1 MLAQIRRLFDS
12 LTRVQKILVV
22 AAALAVAGGMW
33 WFNDWNRERGFQS
46 LFTGLSAEDAGAV
59 VSKLKESG
67 VEYRLSENG
76 ATVLVPKARVA
87 ELRIQLASAGVPKSG
102 RIGYELFDKNNF
114 GITDFAEQV
123 NYRRA
128 LEGELERSVLALA
141 GVESARV
148 HITPAKDSVFTDARE
163 PAKASILITFKSN
176 AKLPPDKVDAIAHL
190 VSSAVQ
196 GLDPEHVSVVD
207 HGGRLLPRTVKAP
220 APEETEAAD
229 RSLVYR
235 QKIEKDLLDKINSTL
250 EPLLGAKRFR
260 AGVSIECDF
269 SSGEQSEETFD
280 PEKQVVA
287 TSQKTDESG
296 VAAGSGGQ
304 PGTAS
309 TLPRPALRP
318 VSQSTP
324 VTRKTENTTYQN
336 SRVVRKVKLPQG
348 TIRRVS
354 VSVLLDSHLKWEV
367 ENGKAKKILTPPSA
381 EEIKSIRELV
391 AGIAGADT
399 KRGDAVIVETLT
411 FDSTLAADPPPGLVP
426 SPPARTAPAVKDTKN
441 DPGALIFG
449 FPREKVYVMA
459 GTVGAVLLLLLGGAV
474 WLVKKR
480 KGKKGNIQAALVGDA
495 LPSGSGHDHAH
506 AGKQIAS
513 ASKGGAAGKSEIEED
528 AEPED
533 PEMVAARKAA
543 LEARQTREVLGSI
556 QMPETSSRK
565 AQVLTKHITHEAKK
579 NPEGMAQIVRT
590 WLNGEE
596 GS

>member
-1 MLAQIRRLFDS
+1 MLAQVRRLFDS
-12 LTRVQKILVV
+12 LTRIQKILVV
-22 AAALAVAGGMW
+22 AAALAVGGGMW
-33 WFNDWNRERGFQS
+33 WFNDWNRERGFQP
-46 LFTGLSAEDAGAV
+46 LFTRLSAEDAGAV
-59 VSKLKESG
+59 VAKLKESG

-128 LEGELERSVLALA
+128 LEGELERSVLALT

-148 HITPAKDSVFTDARE
+148 HITPAKDSVFTDVRE
-163 PAKASILITFKSN
+163 PAKASILITLKSN

-207 HGGRLLPRTVKAP
+207 HAGRLLPRTLKVP

-260 AGVSIECDF
+260 AGVSVECDF

-287 TSQKTDESG
+287 TSQKTDEAG

-304 PGTAS
+304 PGSAS
-309 TLPRPALRP
+309 NLPRPALRP
-318 VSQSTP
+318 VSQSAP
-324 VTRKTENTTYQN
+324 ITRKTENTTYQN

-367 ENGKAKKILTPPSA
+367 ENGKAKKTLTPPSA
-381 EEIKSIRELV
+381 DEIKSIRELV
-391 AGIAGADT
+391 SGIAGADT
-399 KRGDAVIVETLT
+399 KRGDAVIVEALT
-411 FDSTLAADPPPGLVP
+411 FDSTLAAEPPPGLL
-426 SPPARTAPAVKDTKN
+426 PPPPVKAAPESKDPKK
-441 DPGALIFG
+441 DPGALLYG
-449 FPREKVYVMA
+449 FPREQFLMMA
-459 GTVGAVLLLLLGGAV
+459 GIAGAALLALLGGGF
-474 WLVKKR
+474 WLLKKR
-480 KGKKGNIQAALVGDA
+480 KSGKARIQADMAGDA
-495 LPSGSGHDHAH
+495 LPSGHAH
-506 AGKQIAS
+506 AGVGKQIA
-513 ASKGGAAGKSEIEED
+513 AAAKGGAGDSPNED
-528 AEPED
+528 ETEPDD
-533 PEMVAARKAA
+533 PELVAARKAA
-543 LEARQTREVLGSI
+543 IEARQAREVLGSI
-556 QMPETSSRK
+556 QMPESSSKK
-565 AQVLTKHITHEAKK
+565 AQVLTKHISHEAKK

-596 GS
+596 G

>member
-1 MLAQIRRLFDS
+1 MLAQVRRLFDS
-12 LTRVQKILVV
+12 LTRIQKILVV
-22 AAALAVAGGMW
+22 AAALAVGGGMW
-33 WFNDWNRERGFQS
+33 WLNDWNRERGFQP
-46 LFTGLSAEDAGAV
+46 LFTRLSAEDAGAV
-59 VSKLKESG
+59 VAKLKESG

-76 ATVLVPKARVA
+76 ATVLVPRARVA

-163 PAKASILITFKSN
+163 PAKASILITLKSN

-207 HGGRLLPRTVKAP
+207 HAGRLLPRTVKVT

-260 AGVSIECDF
+260 AGVSVECDF

-287 TSQKTDESG
+287 TSQKTDEAG

-304 PGTAS
+304 PGSAS
-309 TLPRPALRP
+309 NLPRPALRP
-318 VSQSTP
+318 VSQSAP
-324 VTRKTENTTYQN
+324 ITRKTENTTYQN

-367 ENGKAKKILTPPSA
+367 ENGKAKKTLTPPSA
-381 EEIKSIRELV
+381 DEIKSIRELV
-391 AGIAGADT
+391 SGIAGADT
-399 KRGDAVIVETLT
+399 KRGDAVIVEALT
-411 FDSTLAADPPPGLVP
+411 FDSTLAAEPPPGLL
-426 SPPARTAPAVKDTKN
+426 PPPPVKAAPESKDPKK
-441 DPGALIFG
+441 DSGALLYG
-449 FPREKVYVMA
+449 FPREQFLMMA
-459 GTVGAVLLLLLGGAV
+459 GIAGGALLALLGGGF
-474 WLVKKR
+474 WLLKKR
-480 KGKKGNIQAALVGDA
+480 KRGKARIQADMAGDA
-495 LPSGSGHDHAH
+495 LPSGHSHAGV
-506 AGKQIAS
+506 GKQIA
-513 ASKGGAAGKSEIEED
+513 AGAKGGAGDSPNED
-528 AEPED
+528 ETEPDD
-533 PEMVAARKAA
+533 PELVAARKAA
-543 LEARQTREVLGSI
+543 IEARQAREVLGSI
-556 QMPETSSRK
+556 QMPDSSSKK
-565 AQVLTKHITHEAKK
+565 AQVLTKHISHEAKK

-596 GS
+596 G

>member
-1 MLAQIRRLFDS
+1 MLAQLRRLFDS

-22 AAALAVAGGMW
+22 AAALAVGGGMC
-33 WFNDWNRERGFQS
+33 WFNDWNRERGFQP
-46 LFTGLSAEDAGAV
+46 LFTGLSSEDAGAV
-59 VSKLKESG
+59 VAKLKESG

-76 ATVLVPKARVA
+76 GTVLVPKARVA

-148 HITPAKDSVFTDARE
+148 HITPAKDSVFTDSRE
-163 PAKASILITFKSN
+163 PAKASILITLKSN

-207 HGGRLLPRTVKAP
+207 HAGRLLPRTVKVP

-250 EPLLGAKRFR
+250 EPLLGVKRFR
-260 AGVSIECDF
+260 AGVSVECDF

-280 PEKQVVA
+280 PEKQVVV
-287 TSQKTDESG
+287 TSQKSDEAG

-304 PGTAS
+304 PGSAS
-309 TLPRPALRP
+309 NLPRPPLRP
-318 VSQSTP
+318 ASQSTP

-354 VSVLLDSHLKWEV
+354 VSVLLDSHLKWDV
-367 ENGKAKKILTPPSA
+367 ENGKAKKTLTPPSA
-381 EEIKSIRELV
+381 DEIKSIRELV
-391 AGIAGADT
+391 SGIAGADS
-399 KRGDAVIVETLT
+399 KRGDAVIVEALT
-411 FDSTLAADPPPGLVP
+411 FDSTLAAEPPPGLVP
-426 SPPARTAPAVKDTKN
+426 PPAVKAAPESKDKKQ
-441 DPGALIFG
+441 DPGALLFG
-449 FPREKVYVMA
+449 FPRQQVYIIA
-459 GTVGAVLLLLLGGAV
+459 GIAGGALLLLLGGAF
-474 WLVKKR
+474 WLLRKR
-480 KGKKGNIQAALVGDA
+480 KNKKGKVHVEMAGDA
-495 LPSGSGHDHAH
+495 LPSGQGHGHSH
-506 AGKQIAS
+506 AGKQLA
-513 ASKGGAAGKSEIEED
+513 AAGKGGAGAGEKDE
-528 AEPED
+528 EPEPEE
-533 PEMVAARKAA
+533 PEMAAARKAA
-543 LEARQTREVLGSI
+543 IEAKQAREVLGSI
-556 QMPETSSRK
+556 QLPESSSKK

-596 GS
+596 G